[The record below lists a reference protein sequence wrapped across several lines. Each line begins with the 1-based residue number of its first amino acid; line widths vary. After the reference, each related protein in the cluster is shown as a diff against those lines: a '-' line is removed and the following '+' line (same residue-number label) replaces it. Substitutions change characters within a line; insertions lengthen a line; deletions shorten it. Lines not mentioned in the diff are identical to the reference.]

1 VLGLI
6 DKKISLF
13 SVGSQHEKWRD
24 FEVPD
29 SETASEVEMVEN
41 FPVTQQEY
49 DYPSENILVST
60 TDLQGRITHCN
71 HAFEATSGF
80 GYEELIGQP
89 HSMVRHPD
97 VPPEAFYDLWA
108 TVGRGR
114 PWTGIVKNRRK
125 NGDHYWVV
133 ANVTPIM
140 QGGKPKAYMSVR
152 YKPSRAQISAAEA
165 LYAKLDAQRKSG
177 RHTFKL
183 HAGGM
188 RSLGWRDGFG
198 KLHRLTLTQRLGIA
212 IGVLGGV
219 TMAIEAIGLSAMA
232 TLGAEAAWLLVG
244 GAALLFWFHK
254 QFTVC
259 LNEIDRFAGDLAG
272 CNLTTTLDPVQVG
285 PFTSIARRLSQIQ
298 MNLHATIGDVRT
310 EIEEITQM
318 TEEVS
323 RSSQDLSA
331 RTEAQA
337 NSLETTASSMEQ
349 LASTV
354 RQTADMA
361 EQVSQQSAQSTQV
374 AQLGGA
380 AVQSVGASM
389 RAIETSS
396 KKVGEIIA
404 VIEGIAFQTNILAL
418 NAAVEAARAGEQG
431 RGFAVVATEVRSLAH
446 RSSTAAK
453 EIRQL
458 IGASVQQVA
467 EGSHQMQDAGRTM
480 HEVVDS
486 VAQVSALIHQISSA
500 TKEQSIGIAQ
510 VNQSVNQLDTTTQQN
525 AALGEESAAA
535 ATALNQST
543 ASLRRSVDVFRL
555 P

>member
-1 VLGLI
+1 MWQPKLADNGT
-6 DKKISLF
+6 
-13 SVGSQHEKWRD
+13 Q
-24 FEVPD
+24 
-29 SETASEVEMVEN
+29 SEVQMVEN
-41 FPVTQQEY
+41 LPVTQQEY
-49 DYPSENILVST
+49 DYPSDNILVST

-71 HAFEATSGF
+71 HAFEATSGYT
-80 GYEELIGQP
+80 YEELIGQP
-89 HSMVRHPD
+89 HSLVRHPD
-97 VPPEAFYDLWA
+97 MPSEGFYDLWA
-108 TVGRGR
+108 TIGRGR
-114 PWTGIVKNRRK
+114 PWTGLVKNRRK

-140 QGGKPKAYMSVR
+140 AGGKPKAYMSVR
-152 YKPSRAQISAAEA
+152 YKPSRAQINAAEA
-165 LYAKLDAQRKSG
+165 LYAQIRTQRESG
-177 RHTFKL
+177 HHTFKL
-183 HAGGM
+183 HAGGVRM
-188 RSLGWRDGFG
+188 LGWRDGLG
-198 KLHRLTLTQRLGIA
+198 KLHRLTLTQRLGVA
-212 IGVLGGV
+212 ISLLVGV
-219 TMAIEAIGLSAMA
+219 TMGVEAMNMSTMA
-232 TLGAEAAWLLVG
+232 TLLAESAWLVVG
-244 GAALLFWFHK
+244 GTALLYWFHNK
-254 QFTVC
+254 FTVC
-259 LNEIDRFAGDLAG
+259 LAEVDHFAGDLAG
-272 CNLTTTLDPVQVG
+272 CNLTTTLDQVHIG
-285 PFTSIARRLSQIQ
+285 PFTSLARRLTQIQ
-298 MNLHATIGDVRT
+298 MNLHATIGDVRH

-337 NSLETTASSMEQ
+337 SSLETTASSMEQ

-354 RQTADMA
+354 RQTADMT

-374 AQLGGA
+374 AQRGGA
-380 AVQSVGASM
+380 AVESVGHSM
-389 RAIETSS
+389 QAIETSS

-453 EIRQL
+453 EIRDL

-467 EGSHQMQDAGRTM
+467 NGSGQMRDAGRTM
-480 HEVVDS
+480 HEVVES
-486 VAQVSALIHQISSA
+486 VAQVSTLIQQISSA

-510 VNQSVNQLDTTTQQN
+510 VNQSVNQLDTATQQN

-543 ASLRRSVDVFRL
+543 ATLRRAVEVFRL

>member
-1 VLGLI
+1 
-6 DKKISLF
+6 
-13 SVGSQHEKWRD
+13 
-24 FEVPD
+24 
-29 SETASEVEMVEN
+29 MVEN

-49 DYPSENILVST
+49 DYPSDTILVST

-80 GYEELIGQP
+80 SYEELIGQP
-89 HSMVRHPD
+89 HSLVRHPD
-97 VPPEAFYDLWA
+97 MPPEGFYDLWA
-108 TVGRGR
+108 TIGRGR

-125 NGDHYWVV
+125 NGDHYWVM

-140 QGGKPKAYMSVR
+140 AGGKPKAYMSVR
-152 YKPSRAQISAAEA
+152 YKPTRDQISAAEA
-165 LYAKLDAQRKSG
+165 LYNQVRAQRESG

-183 HAGGM
+183 HAGAV
-188 RSLGWRDGFG
+188 RQLGWRDGLG

-212 IGVLGGV
+212 IGVLGGI
-219 TMAIEAIGLSAMA
+219 TMGVHELGMSYMTTILAQAI
-232 TLGAEAAWLLVG
+232 WLVVG
-244 GAALLFWFHK
+244 GSALLYWFHN

-272 CNLTTTLDPVQVG
+272 CNLTTTMDPVHIG
-285 PFTSIARRLSQIQ
+285 PFTSLARRLSQIQ

-337 NSLETTASSMEQ
+337 SNLETTASSMEQ

-361 EQVSQQSAQSTQV
+361 EQVSLQSAQSTQV
-374 AQLGGA
+374 AQRGGE
-380 AVQSVGASM
+380 AVQAVGASM
-389 RAIETSS
+389 QAIETSS

-446 RSSTAAK
+446 RSSSAAK
-453 EIRQL
+453 EIRDL
-458 IGASVQQVA
+458 IGASVHQVT
-467 EGSHQMQDAGRTM
+467 EGSHQMRDAGQTM

-486 VAQVSALIHQISSA
+486 VAQVSALIQQISSA

-510 VNQSVNQLDTTTQQN
+510 VNQSVNQLDTATQQN

-543 ASLRRSVDVFRL
+543 ATLRRSVEVFRL

>member
-1 VLGLI
+1 
-6 DKKISLF
+6 
-13 SVGSQHEKWRD
+13 
-24 FEVPD
+24 
-29 SETASEVEMVEN
+29 MVEN

-71 HAFEATSGF
+71 HAFESTSGF
-80 GYEELIGQP
+80 TYEELIGQP
-89 HSMVRHPD
+89 HSLVRHPD

-152 YKPSRAQISAAEA
+152 YKPSREQINAAEA
-165 LYAKLDAQRKSG
+165 LYAKLDAQRQSG

-183 HAGGM
+183 HAGGV
-188 RSLGWRDGFG
+188 RGLGWRDGFG
-198 KLHRLTLTQRLGIA
+198 KLHRLTLTERLGIA
-212 IGVLGGV
+212 LGVLGVV
-219 TMAIEAIGLSAMA
+219 TMGIHELGLNYTGTITAQ
-232 TLGAEAAWLLVG
+232 TAWLVVG
-244 GAALLFWFHK
+244 GAALLYWFHN

-272 CNLTTTLDPVQVG
+272 CNMTTALDPVHIG

-298 MNLHATIGDVRT
+298 MNLHATIGDVRK
-310 EIEEITQM
+310 EIDEITQM

-337 NSLETTASSMEQ
+337 SSLETTASSMEQ

-374 AQLGGA
+374 AQRGGE

-389 RAIETSS
+389 QAIETSS

-446 RSSTAAK
+446 RSSSAAK
-453 EIRQL
+453 EIRDL
-458 IGASVQQVA
+458 IGASVHQVS
-467 EGSHQMQDAGRTM
+467 EGASQMREAGRTM

-486 VAQVSALIHQISSA
+486 VAQVSALIQQINSA

-510 VNQSVNQLDTTTQQN
+510 VNQSVNQLDTATQQN

-543 ASLRRSVDVFRL
+543 GTLRRAVDVFRL

>member
-1 VLGLI
+1 
-6 DKKISLF
+6 
-13 SVGSQHEKWRD
+13 
-24 FEVPD
+24 
-29 SETASEVEMVEN
+29 MVEN

-49 DYPSENILVST
+49 DFPSDVLLVST

-71 HAFEATSGF
+71 HAFEETSGYH
-80 GYEELIGQP
+80 YEELIGQP
-89 HSMVRHPD
+89 HSLVRHPD
-97 VPPEAFYDLWA
+97 MPPEAFYDLWA
-108 TVGRGR
+108 TIGRGR
-114 PWTGIVKNRRK
+114 PWSGIVKNRRK
-125 NGDHYWVV
+125 NGDHYWVQ

-140 QGGKPKAYMSVR
+140 AGGKPKAYMSVR
-152 YKPSRAQISAAEA
+152 FKPSREQISAAEA
-165 LYAKLDAQRKSG
+165 LYEQVRIQRESG
-177 RHTFKL
+177 HQHFKL
-183 HAGGM
+183 HAGAV
-188 RSLGWRDGFG
+188 RKLGWRDGLG
-198 KLHRLTLTQRLGIA
+198 KLHRLTLTQRLGVAIA
-212 IGVLGGV
+212 ILGAV
-219 TMAIEAIGLSAMA
+219 TMAIHEMGMTYAG
-232 TLGAEAAWLLVG
+232 TVLGQAAWLLGG
-244 GAALLFWFHK
+244 GAALLYWFHN
-254 QFTVC
+254 QFSVC
-259 LNEIDRFAGDLAG
+259 LDEVDRFSGDLAG
-272 CNLTTTLDPVQVG
+272 CNLTTSLDPVHIG
-285 PFTSIARRLSQIQ
+285 PFTSLARRLWQIQ
-298 MNLHATIGDVRT
+298 VNLRATIGDVRT
-310 EIEEITQM
+310 EIDQITQM

-331 RTEAQA
+331 RTETQA
-337 NSLETTASSMEQ
+337 SSLETTASSMEQ

-374 AQLGGA
+374 AQRGGE
-380 AVQSVGASM
+380 AVQAVGASM
-389 RAIETSS
+389 QAIEVSS

-453 EIRQL
+453 EIRDL

-467 EGSHQMQDAGRTM
+467 NGSGQMRDAGRTM
-480 HEVVDS
+480 HEVVNS
-486 VAQVSALIHQISSA
+486 VAQVSSLIQQISSA

-510 VNQSVNQLDTTTQQN
+510 VNQSVNQLDNATQQN

-543 ASLRRSVDVFRL
+543 STLRRSVEVFRL

>member
-1 VLGLI
+1 
-6 DKKISLF
+6 
-13 SVGSQHEKWRD
+13 
-24 FEVPD
+24 
-29 SETASEVEMVEN
+29 MVEN

-71 HAFEATSGF
+71 HAFESTSGF
-80 GYEELIGQP
+80 TYEELIGQP
-89 HSMVRHPD
+89 HSLVRHPD

-108 TVGRGR
+108 TIGRGR

-152 YKPSRAQISAAEA
+152 YKPTREQISAAEA
-165 LYAKLDAQRKSG
+165 LYAKLHAQRESG

-183 HAGGM
+183 HAGGV
-188 RSLGWRDGFG
+188 RGLGWRDGFG
-198 KLHRLTLTQRLGIA
+198 KLHRLTLTERLGIA
-212 IGVLGGV
+212 IGILGGV
-219 TMAIEAIGLSAMA
+219 TMAIEALHLSSMA
-232 TLGAEAAWLLVG
+232 TLLVEAAWLVAG
-244 GAALLFWFHK
+244 GAALLYWFHN

-259 LNEIDRFAGDLAG
+259 LDEVDRFSGDLAG
-272 CNLTTTLDPVQVG
+272 CNLTTTMDPVHIG
-285 PFTSIARRLSQIQ
+285 PFTSLARRLTQIQ
-298 MNLHATIGDVRT
+298 MNLHATIGDVRH

-318 TEEVS
+318 TADVS

-337 NSLETTASSMEQ
+337 SSLETTASSMEQ

-354 RQTADMA
+354 RQTADMT

-374 AQLGGA
+374 AQRGGT

-389 RAIETSS
+389 QAIETSS

-418 NAAVEAARAGEQG
+418 NAAVEAARAGEQD

-446 RSSTAAK
+446 RSSSAAK
-453 EIRQL
+453 EIRDL
-458 IGASVQQVA
+458 IGASVHQVS
-467 EGSHQMQDAGRTM
+467 EGANQMRAAGQTM
-480 HEVVDS
+480 QEVVTS
-486 VAQVSALIHQISSA
+486 VAQVSALIQQISSA

-510 VNQSVNQLDTTTQQN
+510 VNQSVNQLDSATQQN

-543 ASLRRSVDVFRL
+543 GTLRRAVDVFRL

>member
-1 VLGLI
+1 
-6 DKKISLF
+6 
-13 SVGSQHEKWRD
+13 
-24 FEVPD
+24 
-29 SETASEVEMVEN
+29 MVEN
-41 FPVTQQEY
+41 LPVTQQEY
-49 DYPSENILVST
+49 DYPSDNILVST

-71 HAFEATSGF
+71 HAFETTSGYC
-80 GYEELIGQP
+80 YEELIGQP
-89 HSMVRHPD
+89 HSLVRHPD
-97 VPPEAFYDLWA
+97 MPPEGFYDLWA

-140 QGGKPKAYMSVR
+140 AGGKPKAYMSVR

-165 LYAKLDAQRKSG
+165 LYAQVRAQRASG

-183 HAGGM
+183 HAGAV
-188 RSLGWRDGFG
+188 RQLGWRDGLG

-219 TMAIEAIGLSAMA
+219 TMAVHELGMGYA
-232 TLGAEAAWLLVG
+232 TTVLAQAAWLVVG
-244 GAALLFWFHK
+244 GAALLYWFHN

-259 LNEIDRFAGDLAG
+259 LDEIDHFSGDLAG
-272 CNLTTTLDPVQVG
+272 CNLTTTLDPVHIG
-285 PFTSIARRLSQIQ
+285 PFTSLARRLTQIQ
-298 MNLHATIGDVRT
+298 MNLHATIGDVRH

-337 NSLETTASSMEQ
+337 SSLETTASSMEQ

-354 RQTADMA
+354 RQTADMT

-374 AQLGGA
+374 AQRGGA
-380 AVQSVGASM
+380 AVESVGQSM
-389 RAIETSS
+389 QAIETSS

-453 EIRQL
+453 EIRDL

-467 EGSHQMQDAGRTM
+467 NGSGQMRDAGRTM
-480 HEVVDS
+480 HEVVES
-486 VAQVSALIHQISSA
+486 VAQVSALIQQISSA

-510 VNQSVNQLDTTTQQN
+510 VNQSVNQLDTATQQN

-543 ASLRRSVDVFRL
+543 ATLRRAVEVFRL